1 MSLELLNKLMLSKA
15 LVLMTMKLRNVSC
28 MLVHFSFEYCDL
40 IRPLLEITVNSFS
53 LDLGTELTRALTPL
67 SLIHL

>member
-1 MSLELLNKLMLSKA
+1 MTLELLNKLMLSEA

-28 MLVHFSFEYCDL
+28 MLVQFSFEYCDL

>member
-1 MSLELLNKLMLSKA
+1 MLSKA
-15 LVLMTMKLRNVSC
+15 LALMTMKLRNVGC
-28 MLVHFSFEYCDL
+28 MLVNYFEYCDL